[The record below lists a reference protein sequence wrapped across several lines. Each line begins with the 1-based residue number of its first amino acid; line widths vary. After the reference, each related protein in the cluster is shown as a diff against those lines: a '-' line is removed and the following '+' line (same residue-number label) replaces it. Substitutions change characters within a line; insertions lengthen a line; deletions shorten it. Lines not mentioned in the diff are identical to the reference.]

1 MTSEEPWDEAARD
14 AFRGLAGRVAR
25 GVAILS
31 AVHRGHDYA
40 TPVTDFLTVSWDPP
54 TMLASLYSLGRMV
67 EAVDAAGT
75 WGLSVLGAEQA
86 PVARWLG
93 EPGTPLVGLLD
104 NVPHWRTA
112 PGRPALVTDALAWF
126 ELRTTT
132 SIEVVTHTVVVGQ
145 VVAMGGSDG
154 TAAPLV
160 RERGRYRTVAG

>member
-1 MTSEEPWDEAARD
+1 MQDDAAAQE
-14 AFRGLAGRVAR
+14 AFRELTGRIAR
-25 GVAILS
+25 GVAIVS
-31 AVHRGHDYA
+31 AVHRGHDHA

-54 TMLASLYSLGRMV
+54 TMLVSLYSLGRMV
-67 EAVDAAGT
+67 EAVDAAGA
-75 WGLSVLGAEQA
+75 WGLSVLSADQA

-112 PGRPALVTDALAWF
+112 PGRPALVTGALAWF

-132 SIEVVTHTVVVGQ
+132 SVEVVTHTVVVGQ

-154 TAAPLV
+154 AGPALV
-160 RERGRYRTVAG
+160 RERGRYGTTAS